1 MRQIVLDTE
10 TTGLDPQQ
18 GHRVIEI
25 GCVEIENR
33 KLTGNHYHCYLN
45 PDRDIDEAA
54 VEVHGI
60 TSQFLA
66 DKPRFKKVEQEFLE
80 FVRGAELVIHNAPFD
95 IGFLNAELQ
104 RVKSNVESMSEICSV
119 LDTLQ
124 LAREKH
130 PGQRNNLD
138 ALCKRYGV
146 DNTQRDLHGALLDA
160 EILADVYLVM
170 TSGQSS
176 LSLRE
181 EPSHDA
187 GASQQIREIDPNRPP
202 LAIRTATAEE
212 LALHE
217 QRLAAIDS
225 SSEDGCLWLQLDN
238 DPDKSD
244 TTATASD

>member
-10 TTGLDPQQ
+10 TTGLDPAQ
-18 GHRVIEI
+18 GHRIIEI
-25 GCVEIENR
+25 GCVEIQNR
-33 KLTGNHYHCYLN
+33 RLTGNHFHYYLN

-54 VEVHGI
+54 IEVHGL
-60 TSQFLA
+60 TRDFLS
-66 DKPRFKKVEQEFLE
+66 DKPRFKQIESEFIE
-80 FVRGAELVIHNAPFD
+80 FVRDAELIIHNAPFD
-95 IGFLNAELQ
+95 IGFLDAELQ
-104 RVKSNVESMSEICSV
+104 RNKSPVAGMGSICSV
-119 LDTLQ
+119 LDSLL

-181 EPSHDA
+181 ESTEDA
-187 GASQQIREIDPNRPP
+187 SSRARVRELDPNRPP
-202 LAIRTATAEE
+202 LLVVEPTEAE
-212 LALHE
+212 LADH
-217 QRLAAIDS
+217 QRRLQEIAES
-225 SSEDGCLWLQLDN
+225 SADGCLWLDLETG
-238 DPDKSD
+238 SRV
-244 TTATASD
+244 